1 MNLFR
6 EPSNSYT
13 DFYDIARFRLAWNI
27 NILLTLSLFVVSI
40 FFFFTNSITF
50 LQYLSGFVIAL
61 TGVIYLYVTR
71 TYKTVSY
78 FITTASLILVFF
90 SLITVNNIPHMIEP
104 IWLVIITIFTYFNL
118 GKVSGH
124 VVLCIVAFLLS
135 YYFLIYLNSNQP
147 IKYMFSTPELIGLVL
162 EICIC
167 MFVIGYII
175 YNFIQTTSYAEQKL
189 REVNEVLNSQ
199 YKLIHSQ
206 NEEKTVLLQEIHH
219 RVKNNLQV
227 ITSLLRLQSSEID
240 SEKTKSQFNDAINR
254 VMTMSLIHQKMYLEK
269 NLSQIDTSDYF
280 KTLIEDLIHSSSVKI
295 PIDLKINSELK
306 RVGTKTIVPLA
317 LLVAELVSN
326 SLKHAFE
333 KEGKISVY
341 IGPEINRK
349 FQMEFLDNGNWKTRK
364 NESSFGLQLI
374 ETLNDQLEGTYTR
387 KSTETGTKY
396 HFNLSNL
403 DVSTN

>member
-1 MNLFR
+1 
-6 EPSNSYT
+6 
-13 DFYDIARFRLAWNI
+13 
-27 NILLTLSLFVVSI
+27 
-40 FFFFTNSITF
+40 
-50 LQYLSGFVIAL
+50 
-61 TGVIYLYVTR
+61 
-71 TYKTVSY
+71 
-78 FITTASLILVFF
+78 
-90 SLITVNNIPHMIEP
+90 
-104 IWLVIITIFTYFNL
+104 
-118 GKVSGH
+118 
-124 VVLCIVAFLLS
+124 
-135 YYFLIYLNSNQP
+135 
-147 IKYMFSTPELIGLVL
+147 MFSTPELIGLVL